1 MSKIT
6 TITEQTRSKEN
17 PVYIDINSNFDRNAV
32 TGEVSKKINV
42 ESVKQSVKFL
52 LLTSPMERPFQPTI
66 GGGLNK
72 LLFENVDSGLQIRVE
87 QMIKTTLTNHEPR
100 AEYLGS
106 KISFQPDRNG
116 ASITVNFMI
125 KRLREEV
132 SIDAFIERTR

>member
-42 ESVKQSVKFL
+42 EAVKQSVKFL

-66 GGGLNK
+66 GGGLNR

-87 QMIKTTLTNHEPR
+87 EMIKTTLTNHEPR

-106 KISFQPDRNG
+106 KISFQPDKNG

>member
-6 TITEQTRSKEN
+6 TITELTRSKEN

-42 ESVKQSVKFL
+42 EAVKQSVKYL

>member
-6 TITEQTRSKEN
+6 TITELTRSKET

>member
-1 MSKIT
+1 MSKIA
-6 TITEQTRSKEN
+6 TITEQTRSKEA
-17 PVYIDINSNFDRNAV
+17 PVYIDINSSFDRNAV
-32 TGEVSKKINV
+32 TGELSKKTNV
-42 ESVKQSVKFL
+42 EAVKQSVKFL
-52 LLTSPMERPFQPTI
+52 LLTTRMERPFQPTI
-66 GGGLNK
+66 GGGLND
-72 LLFENVDSGLQIRVE
+72 LLFENVDSGLQTRVE

-132 SIDAFIERTR
+132 SVDAFIERTR